1 MFDGKSRQNKTKFCI
16 VRFGNVLGSSGS
28 VVPLFNSQIS
38 KGGPVTVTDKRIE
51 RYFMTIKEATEL
63 VIQASAMSSK
73 VVEIFILDMGK
84 RIKILELAKQ
94 MIKLNGLVPVID
106 TNKNYKPKPNELLI
120 KITGLRPGE
129 NLLKNCFITQ
139 KF

>member
-1 MFDGKSRQNKTKFCI
+1 MGATKRVAEILCLMGNQAQNMTKFCI

-73 VVEIFILDMGK
+73 VVEIFILDMEK
-84 RIKILELAKQ
+84 
-94 MIKLNGLVPVID
+94 
-106 TNKNYKPKPNELLI
+106 
-120 KITGLRPGE
+120 GLR
-129 NLLKNCFITQ
+129 F
-139 KF
+139 